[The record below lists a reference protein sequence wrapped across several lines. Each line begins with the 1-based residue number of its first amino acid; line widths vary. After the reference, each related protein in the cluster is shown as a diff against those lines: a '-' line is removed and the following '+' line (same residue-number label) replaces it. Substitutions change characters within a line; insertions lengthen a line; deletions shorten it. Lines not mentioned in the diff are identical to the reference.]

1 MRFWGWGREGH
12 PRVLPDHALAFLA
25 DHVGVAPRRHPPV
38 ELAAVELPASRL
50 PATAERAL
58 RAALG
63 PDGLAGDHRT
73 RVLHCAGKGYP
84 DLVRLRAGR
93 PEMAPDAVAWPRDA
107 AAVRAAL
114 RICAEH
120 DLAIVPFGGGT
131 SVVGGLTPERGA
143 HQAVVSLDLRA
154 VDAVGEVD
162 RESLLVRCG
171 AGLRVAAL
179 EAHLAPRGLTL
190 GHYPQSYEYVTVGGC
205 AATRSAGQASS
216 GYGRFDEMV
225 AGLRLQSPSGE
236 LDLAA
241 VPASAAGPDLRE
253 LVLGSEG
260 TLGVITEVTLGLR
273 PAPAVRRYEG
283 VFFETFAGG
292 VEALRALAALD
303 GRPDVIRLS
312 DEPETRTSIALSGS
326 HGPLDVLGR
335 GYLRLRGVESGCLAI
350 IGFEGSESDVPRRRA
365 RAMALLRRQG
375 AVAVG
380 GSPGRAWQEGRF
392 SGPYL
397 RDDLLDLGVMV
408 ETLETAAPW
417 RQVPTLRRAVADA
430 IASALLAH
438 GTPALVMCH
447 VSHVYRT
454 GASLYFTFLARQQ
467 EGGELEQW
475 RAAKEAAGAA
485 IVSHRATIT
494 HHHGVGRD
502 HRRYL
507 SAEIGDTGVGA
518 LRALKRELDPAAM
531 MNPGALLPPAEPQP
545 ADPS

>member
-12 PRVLPDHALAFLA
+12 PRVLPEHALAFLA
-25 DHVGVAPRRHPPV
+25 EHVGVSPLRAPV
-38 ELAAVELPASRL
+38 ELAQVALPASRL
-50 PATAERAL
+50 PAAAEQAL
-58 RAALG
+58 QAALG
-63 PDGLAGDHRT
+63 PDAVAADHRT
-73 RVLHCAGKGYP
+73 RVLHCGGKGYP

-93 PEMAPDAVAWPRDA
+93 PELAPDAVAWPRDA

-114 RICAEH
+114 RACADH
-120 DLAIVPFGGGT
+120 DVAVVPFGGGT
-131 SVVGGLTPERGA
+131 SVVGGLSPERGS

-154 VDAVGEVD
+154 VDAIGEVD

-171 AGLRVAAL
+171 AGVRVAAL
-179 EAHLAPRGLTL
+179 EAHLGATGLTL

-225 AGLRLQSPSGE
+225 AGLRFLSPGGE

-260 TLGVITEVTLGLR
+260 ALGVITEVTLGLR

-292 VEALRALAALD
+292 ADALRALAALD

-312 DEPETRTSIALSGS
+312 DEPETRMSIALSGS
-326 HGPLDVLGR
+326 HGPLDALAR
-335 GYLRLRGVESGCLAI
+335 GYLRLRGVQAGCLAI
-350 IGFEGSESDVPRRRA
+350 IGFEGGDADVRRRRA
-365 RAMALLRRQG
+365 RAAALLRRHG
-375 AVAVG
+375 AVPVG
-380 GSPGRAWQEGRF
+380 GSPGRAWEEGRF
-392 SGPYL
+392 TGPYL
-397 RDDLLDLGVMV
+397 RDDLLDHGVMV

-417 RQVPTLRRAVADA
+417 RELPPLRRAVADA
-430 IASALLAH
+430 IASALRAR
-438 GTPALVMCH
+438 GTPGLVMCH

-467 EGGELEQW
+467 EGSELEQW
-475 RAAKEAAGAA
+475 RAVKEAAGAA
-485 IVSHRATIT
+485 IVAHRATIT

-502 HRRYL
+502 HRGYL
-507 SAEIGDTGVGA
+507 TAEIGRTGVAA
-518 LRALKRELDPAAM
+518 LLALKRELDPAAV
-531 MNPGALLPPAEPQP
+531 MNPGALLPPAEAQP